1 MSETVTYREAVIRAL
16 GDELEL
22 DPRVV
27 LIGED
32 VGAAGGVFKAT
43 EGLFERFGGSR
54 VRDTPIS
61 EQAIVGTVLGAAV
74 SGLRPVGEIM
84 FADFAG
90 VCYDQIANQLAK
102 YRYQCGGQARVPA
115 TLRMAGGGSL
125 GFGAQHSQCVENWFL
140 NVPGLKLCVP
150 ATPGDVY
157 TLLRAAIRAD
167 DPVIVFEHKAL
178 YGITGE
184 LPNGDSLPIGAA
196 EIVRP
201 GTDVTVVA
209 SQLMRHRAAEAAEA
223 LVADGIS
230 CELIDP
236 RTVAP
241 LDVVT
246 VVESVGRTGRLVC
259 VQEAPPA
266 GSWGQ
271 AVISHVAVEAF
282 ELLDAPPVLIAAD
295 PIPVPYARSLEET
308 TLPGVERIAGAV
320 RAVIA
325 A

>member
-1 MSETVTYREAVIRAL
+1 MSELTYRDAVIRAL
-16 GDELEL
+16 GDELES

-43 EGLFERFGGSR
+43 EGLYQRFGGMR

-61 EQAIVGTVLGAAV
+61 EQAIVGTVIGAAV
-74 SGLRPVGEIM
+74 AGLRPVGEIM
-84 FADFAG
+84 FADFTG

-102 YRYQCGGQARVPA
+102 FRFQSGGQATVPA

-157 TLLRAAIRAD
+157 SLLRAAIRDD

-178 YGITGE
+178 YSVKGE
-184 LPNGDSLPIGAA
+184 LPEGAGLPIGKA
-196 EIVRP
+196 EIVRS
-201 GTDVTVVA
+201 GSDVTVVA
-209 SQLMRHRAAEAAEA
+209 SQLMRHRALEAAER
-223 LVADGIS
+223 LDSEGIS
-230 CELIDP
+230 CEVIDP
-236 RTVAP
+236 RTIAP
-241 LDVVT
+241 LDT
-246 VVESVGRTGRLVC
+246 DTILESVGRTGRLVC
-259 VQEAPPA
+259 VQEAPAA
-266 GSWGQ
+266 GSWSQ
-271 AVISHVAVEAF
+271 AVVSTVAVEGF
-282 ELLDAPPVLIAAD
+282 ELLDAQPSLVAAD
-295 PIPVPYARSLEET
+295 PIPMPYAKPLEDAT
-308 TLPGVERIAGAV
+308 IPSVEQIAGAIRTV
-320 RAVIA
+320 VA

>member
-1 MSETVTYREAVIRAL
+1 VSETVTYREAVIRAL
-16 GDELEL
+16 ADELES
-22 DPRVV
+22 DPTVV

-32 VGAAGGVFKAT
+32 VAAGGGVFKAT
-43 EGLFERFGGSR
+43 DGLYARFGGAR

-74 SGLRPVGEIM
+74 AGLRPVGEIM

-90 VCYDQIANQLAK
+90 VCYDQIVNQLAK
-102 YRYQCGGQARVPA
+102 YRYQCGGQVGVPA

-140 NVPGLKLCVP
+140 NTPGLKLCVP
-150 ATPGDVY
+150 ATPADVY
-157 TLLRAAIRAD
+157 ALLRAAIRDD

-178 YGITGE
+178 YGLSGALTTG
-184 LPNGDSLPIGAA
+184 PPLPIGKA
-196 EIVRP
+196 EVVRR

-209 SQLMRHRAAEAAEA
+209 TQLMRHRAAEAAESLA
-223 LVADGIS
+223 AEEIS
-230 CELIDP
+230 CELIDL

-241 LDVVT
+241 LDIDT
-246 VVESVGRTGRLVC
+246 IIESVGHTGRLMC
-259 VQEAPPA
+259 VQEAPAA

-271 AVISHVAVEAF
+271 SVISQVAEKGF
-282 ELLDAPPVLIAAD
+282 ELLDAPPLLVAAD
-295 PIPVPYARSLEET
+295 PIPVPHARSLEEA
-308 TLPGVERIAGAV
+308 TLPGVERIAAAV
-320 RAVIA
+320 RAVTA

>member
-1 MSETVTYREAVIRAL
+1 MSEVTYRDAVIQAL
-16 GDELEL
+16 GDELES

-43 EGLFERFGGSR
+43 EGLYQRFGGMR

-61 EQAIVGTVLGAAV
+61 EQAIVGTVIGAAV
-74 SGLRPVGEIM
+74 AGLRPVGEIM
-84 FADFAG
+84 FADFTG

-102 YRYQCGGQARVPA
+102 FRFQSGGQATVPA

-157 TLLRAAIRAD
+157 TLLRAAIRDD

-178 YGITGE
+178 YSVKGE
-184 LPNGDSLPIGAA
+184 LPEGEGLPIGKA
-196 EIVRP
+196 EIVRS
-201 GTDVTVVA
+201 GSDVTVVA
-209 SQLMRHRAAEAAEA
+209 SQLMRHRALEAAAQLDSE
-223 LVADGIS
+223 GIS
-230 CELIDP
+230 CEVIDP
-236 RTVAP
+236 RTIAP
-241 LDVVT
+241 LDT
-246 VVESVGRTGRLVC
+246 DTILESVGRTGRLVC
-259 VQEAPPA
+259 AQEAPAA
-266 GSWGQ
+266 GSWSQ
-271 AVISHVAVEAF
+271 AVVSTVAVEGF
-282 ELLDAPPVLIAAD
+282 ELLDAQPALVAAD
-295 PIPVPYARSLEET
+295 PIPMPYAKSLEDAT
-308 TLPGVERIAGAV
+308 IPSVAQIAGAIRTV
-320 RAVIA
+320 VA